1 MSVDDVRRTL
11 ERLQSKIDSLRLTK
25 LERIEVEE
33 LLALLVGVIIQ
44 RENALA
50 ETKVEEGGAA
60 VAE

>member
-50 ETKVEEGGAA
+50 EAKVEEGGAA